1 MSPEHEVYPVL
12 VHDLLHPKDM
22 NEGNPYTDLEY
33 QNIHDQ
39 RQLYTRTVSI
49 LSKIYQNNIQYTMY
63 TCTNYSSAN
72 NYCLLVLFVFH
83 INNMNLTMPD
93 SQKIVVM
100 NQLIHNAQNVK
111 STTTQ
116 LKSVYS
122 VHVHILEIKQIT
134 LFVKCVKLI
143 YQ

>member
-1 MSPEHEVYPVL
+1 
-12 VHDLLHPKDM
+12 
-22 NEGNPYTDLEY
+22 
-33 QNIHDQ
+33 
-39 RQLYTRTVSI
+39 
-49 LSKIYQNNIQYTMY
+49 
-63 TCTNYSSAN
+63 
-72 NYCLLVLFVFH
+72 
-83 INNMNLTMPD
+83 MPD

>member
-1 MSPEHEVYPVL
+1 
-12 VHDLLHPKDM
+12 
-22 NEGNPYTDLEY
+22 
-33 QNIHDQ
+33 
-39 RQLYTRTVSI
+39 
-49 LSKIYQNNIQYTMY
+49 
-63 TCTNYSSAN
+63 
-72 NYCLLVLFVFH
+72 
-83 INNMNLTMPD
+83 MNLTLPD

-116 LKSVYS
+116 LKFVYS
-122 VHVHILEIKQIT
+122 VYELEIKQIT